1 MNFEPPILSVD
12 VEDWCQSTWD
22 HNLPVSSRAAKN
34 TIRLIDHLQQINA
47 KATMFV
53 LGKFAER
60 FPEIVRMIDSS
71 GHEVASHGYGH
82 IEIFHQSRKEFAE
95 DVGRSKDLLEDII
108 GRSVRGYRAPD
119 FSIANGTLWALET
132 LAEIGFEYDSSI
144 FPVRN
149 SRYGIPNWPISLVS
163 VRLDNGMNI
172 IEFPIAVYRW
182 RGHNFPIGGGG
193 YFRLLPG
200 LILLLLARSV
210 LRDRPFVFY
219 CHPYEFDPK
228 EFKEMPFKI
237 PLKTRLH
244 QGLGRK
250 RFAYRFD
257 KLVTSFGSKS
267 FMDITHSK
275 SWPIFELDQFCGGHT
290 GFGLSISS
298 PGL

>member
-1 MNFEPPILSVD
+1 MTFEPLILSVD
-12 VEDWCQSTWD
+12 VEDWSQSTWD
-22 HNLPVSSRAAKN
+22 HNLPVSRRSAEN
-34 TIRLIDHLQQINA
+34 TIRLIDHLHEINA

-60 FPEIVRMIDSS
+60 FPEIVRMINNS
-71 GHEVASHGYGH
+71 GHVVASHGYGH
-82 IEIFHQSRKEFAE
+82 VKIFHQSRKEFAE

-108 GRSVRGYRAPD
+108 GKSIRGYRAPD
-119 FSIANGTLWALET
+119 FSIVESTLWALEI

-144 FPVRN
+144 FPVKN
-149 SRYGIPNWPISLVS
+149 SRYGIPKWPISPRS
-163 VRLDNGMNI
+163 VKLDNRMRI

-193 YFRLLPG
+193 YFRLFPG
-200 LILLLLARSV
+200 LILFLARAV

-244 QGLGRK
+244 QGIGRK
-250 RFAYRFD
+250 RFSRRFD
-257 KLVTSFGSKS
+257 KLVKNFGSGS
-267 FMDITHSK
+267 FMDIIHSR
-275 SWPIFELDQFCGGHT
+275 SWPVLELDQFGGET
-290 GFGLSISS
+290 EVRL
-298 PGL
+298 